1 MNPIKLLP
9 WLISISS
16 LGSLVLAEALAQESP
31 VVIKLEDTIRG
42 DQEQPKVLSIVPW
55 QTPSV
60 KPPLPSPILERINL
74 KFAPLERAEFSR
86 ELQQLIE
93 KKPDDSYTQQRVTP

>member
-1 MNPIKLLP
+1 MYPIKRLL
-9 WLISISS
+9 WLISVSS
-16 LGSLVLAEALAQESP
+16 VSALTWAQQSP

-60 KPPLPSPILERINL
+60 KPALPSPILARINL

-93 KKPDDSYTQQRVTP
+93 KPVNDSYTQQSVAP